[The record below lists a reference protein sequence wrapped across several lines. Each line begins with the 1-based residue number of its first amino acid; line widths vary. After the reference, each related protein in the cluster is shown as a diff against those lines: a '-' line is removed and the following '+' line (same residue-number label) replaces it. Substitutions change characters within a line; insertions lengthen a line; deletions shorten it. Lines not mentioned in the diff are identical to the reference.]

1 MRKGIKKQFWLSE
14 KDAADMKQKAQRCGV
29 TETSV
34 IRQLLHGY
42 EPREKP
48 DERFYEAMREMYA
61 IGNNLNQLTAKA
73 HKLGFIDTPML
84 RELSRAFARFQL
96 KIEQNFLLPVKTQTK
111 RRPIND
117 KRTTEKEISAAARQ
131 SAPHLRG
138 TPLQGAGQ

>member
-14 KDAADMKQKAQRCGV
+14 KDAADLKQKAQRCGV

-96 KIEQNFLLPVKTQTK
+96 KIEQNFLLPVSQLHTFEGHPYKVLDNEEMDSLVES
-111 RRPIND
+111 I
-117 KRTTEKEISAAARQ
+117 KE
-131 SAPHLRG
+131 
-138 TPLQGAGQ
+138 QGKLHSRCR

>member
-117 KRTTEKEISAAARQ
+117 KRTPEKEISAAARQ
-131 SAPHLRG
+131 SAPHILG